1 MRNIQKK
8 NKRDTVL
15 IPIVYEIILFYKC
28 FFWGETHFLCV
39 IWNGGIRFN
48 DEIEIFFCES
58 FFFFFY
64 KRGVNKKTV
73 GKKKREIQA

>member
-1 MRNIQKK
+1 MKS
-8 NKRDTVL
+8 
-15 IPIVYEIILFYKC
+15 FYSINV

-58 FFFFFY
+58 FFSSFT
-64 KRGVNKKTV
+64 K
-73 GKKKREIQA
+73 EE